1 MVSYISHSPA
11 ETEALGEEWGRSAQS
26 GLVIGLCGDLGAG
39 KTQLVKGLA
48 RGLGTPS
55 GVHSPTF
62 SLVNVYPGGRLTLFH
77 LDVYRLDSP
86 AQITAAGL
94 EEYLRPEG
102 VTVIEWA
109 DKWLR
114 SVESLKSKV
123 QSPESKVPN
132 PQSKVLSPE
141 SRVHSPQST
150 VQNPQSTVRGQKSE
164 GQDVRDNSLIADY
177 RLPFPAPMPPLRW
190 VQIESLSETERRI
203 TYEDTGA

>member
-1 MVSYISHSPA
+1 MVSYSSHSPA
-11 ETEALGEEWGRSAQS
+11 ETEALGEEWGRSAQI

-86 AQITAAGL
+86 AQITSAGL

-102 VTVIEWA
+102 VTVVEWA

-114 SVESLKSKV
+114 SVGSLKSKV
-123 QSPESKVPN
+123 QSPESTV
-132 PQSKVLSPE
+132 QSPLSPLRTPH
-141 SRVHSPQST
+141 SALRV
-150 VQNPQSTVRGQKSE
+150 
-164 GQDVRDNSLIADY
+164 L
-177 RLPFPAPMPPLRW
+177 LPLRW
-190 VQIESLSETERRI
+190 FQLETLTDTERRV
-203 TYEDTGA
+203 TYEDTDAR